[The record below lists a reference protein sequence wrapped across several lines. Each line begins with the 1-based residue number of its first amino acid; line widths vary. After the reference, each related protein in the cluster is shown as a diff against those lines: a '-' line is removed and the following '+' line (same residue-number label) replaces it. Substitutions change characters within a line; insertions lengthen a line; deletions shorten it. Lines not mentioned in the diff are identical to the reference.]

1 MLYVVPLILPEPFS
15 LQLPPDGLPA
25 TVTVE
30 PSHIVVV
37 GVVLLAVP
45 GSELTVKLLAAELP
59 LHWPLEAIVYVIVT
73 VSSDPILP
81 VT

>member
-45 GSELTVKLLAAELP
+45 GSASTVAVLVVVALEQPPLP
-59 LHWPLEAIVYVIVT
+59 ET
-73 VSSDPILP
+73 V
-81 VT
+81 